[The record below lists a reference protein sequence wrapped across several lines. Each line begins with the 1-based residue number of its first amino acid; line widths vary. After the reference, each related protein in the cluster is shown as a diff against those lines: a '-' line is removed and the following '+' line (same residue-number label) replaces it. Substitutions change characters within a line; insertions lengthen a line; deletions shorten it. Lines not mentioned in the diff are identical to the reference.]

1 MLHYVTFPRLARGR
15 RVPRWNLVDWIVV
28 AVPVATSNFLWMF
41 TAFLGIARAWNYTT
55 PMRDILEIAAALFLV
70 VQCGVFTILAMA
82 GRNVR
87 PDHRGWADRLARSLA
102 AVGSLGRTQP
112 VDDAAKSSSR
122 HRRSREE
129 AANASRPG
137 ASSLSP
143 ATEPSAG
150 GDASDASPGG
160 RADGGARSTLGALA
174 PARARAAPRPADHRL
189 EQVIDHRLRLL
200 GPPGVHRRGLD
211 DGAARRHQPVKAFAR
226 R

>member
-1 MLHYVTFPRLARGR
+1 
-15 RVPRWNLVDWIVV
+15 VPRWNLVDWIVV

-41 TAFLGIARAWNYTT
+41 TAFLGVARAWSYTT

-70 VQCGVFTILAMA
+70 VQCGVFIILAMA

-143 ATEPSAG
+143 ATEPSAE
-150 GDASDASPGG
+150 
-160 RADGGARSTLGALA
+160 
-174 PARARAAPRPADHRL
+174 APRPT
-189 EQVIDHRLRLL
+189 LRLV
-200 GPPGVHRRGLD
+200 GERT
-211 DGAARRHQPVKAFAR
+211 AARGRRSAR
-226 R
+226 